1 MKMLATHL
9 RRAVLLAALPTV
21 ALAQTAGRPAPTT
34 RLSADGTPYLIRLP
48 EAGSA
53 AARTL
58 PTTGAA
64 LLHQQL
70 ALGAAD
76 ELRPLRQET
85 DALGQRHEVFQQY
98 YQGVK
103 VEHGRYTIHYRQGRP
118 ELLTGEVKHPTLSTT
133 PALGAAAARQR
144 AEAAV
149 GATRYMWQDAQAE
162 QQLRALTGNPRAT
175 YLPAGEL
182 VLVEDFRR
190 PVAARP
196 LVLAWKFDI
205 YAQQPLSRADVY
217 VDARTGE
224 IVLTNAT
231 IKHATGP
238 AATRFSG
245 TRTITTEQLSGPTRY
260 RLAQP
265 TRTRN
270 GVSGNGIHTY
280 NSAGTNTF
288 ATTDFIDTDNNWTAA
303 EYNNAAKDNAALDA
317 HWGAEVTFDY
327 WADVHGRNSYDNAG
341 ARLISFVH
349 YDSSPGDGVGMSNAF
364 WNGSVMAYGD
374 GSSLRPFTVLDVC
387 GHEIAHAVC
396 QATANLVYQ
405 NESGALN
412 EGFSDIWGACIERY
426 AAARYGPLPGKSTWL
441 VGEELNGGGGLR
453 SMSDPNAGSSPD
465 TYGGTFWVTG
475 TYDGGGVHY
484 NSGVLNH
491 WFYLLNE
498 GGSGTNDV
506 GFAYNVTGISP
517 SGSPATL
524 NDAARIAFR
533 AESLYLTANATF
545 AQARIATIQA
555 AVDLFGA
562 GSQQVVQVGNA
573 WDAVGVRDASQ
584 ALIITAFSPTQAAGS
599 SAATIT
605 LTGSNFTG
613 TTGVS
618 FNGTPAPGFVV
629 VNNTTLTVPLPAGAS
644 TGKIVVSKSGTR
656 ASSATDFIVNTG
668 PLVSSISPASGPV
681 SQLIT
686 ITGQNFVAGATTVR
700 VGGVPATNV
709 VVSSATALTAT
720 VGLTTPAGP
729 QPVVVTTAPGDSNPT
744 VLYTVVVP
752 APTLTAFTPATGPP
766 VGGGTLLVTG
776 TDFGSSP
783 LTVSV
788 AGQPAPLVTVV
799 SSTLLRVTLPPATA
813 GTTGPVVVTTPGGTA
828 TSAGSYAYQD
838 VLSLAYFSPDAGT
851 AGTTVTLYGAQLAGT
866 TDVLLNGVAATITG
880 RTANSVRFVVP
891 AGAPA
896 TGTTTVTTPTGS
908 TSSPEFRVLLRLLG
922 RSPASNGRA
931 APRAN
936 SGVQLTFSEPV
947 TAATA
952 ANARVFSSQR
962 GGRKAGTWSSSGT
975 TFSFAAAAGTP
986 QTDFLPGET
995 VRVSLPATVQS
1006 AGGATLPAQM
1016 YQFTTATAGTGR
1028 GNLTAGTTATSDGNA
1043 LTTNVGDIDGDGDL
1057 DLVLVS
1063 AGAPSIQTLL
1073 NGGDQTGSNTG
1084 VFSNGTR
1091 FSTSVR
1097 LNGSTLGD
1105 VDGDGDLDLLATTSF
1120 PNDLRVY
1127 LNNGLGAFSAGSVL
1141 ATAFRTYDLS
1151 VGDLD
1156 GDGDLD
1162 VVTNN
1167 SNFALLT
1174 ICLNNGNGI
1183 FSSGGTVATGPN
1195 PGNIALGDVDGDGDL
1210 DLACGLQENGDTKYA
1225 VAIHLNGGDNTGL
1238 NQGTFPKMQLVPVQ
1252 AANCRS
1258 LLGDVDGDGDLDL
1271 LAVGV
1276 SGGRASLR
1284 LNGGDNTGSNTGNF
1298 LNGGNLLLPP
1308 AAANYWSGSLGD
1320 MDADGDLDLVLPSI
1334 ASRSVY
1340 VLRNDGNGTFGN
1352 ALTYPFTTTFDPY
1365 FAALGDLDGDGDLDV
1380 VATDVNRAPVHILLN
1395 HPLSVPLPVQLTTF
1409 TAVGVGPG
1417 AARLAWTTA
1426 SEKNS
1431 VRFEVQRSPDGE
1443 TFATIGTVAGQGHK
1457 NSPTSYSFLDTHLP
1471 TTTPQRL
1478 AYYRLQQVDADNAIH
1493 YSPVRTVALPQ
1504 PTARLELAPNPA
1516 RGHATLRGST
1526 PGAEV
1531 QVFDALGRLVL
1542 MAAADSTGTS
1552 ALQLPAGLPGGV
1564 YVVRTSGQSLRLLV
1578 K

>member
-162 QQLRALTGNPRAT
+162 QQLRTLTGTPRAT

-584 ALIITAFSPTQAAGS
+584 ALIIAAFSPTQAAGS

-605 LTGSNFTG
+605 LTGGNFTG

-629 VNNTTLTVPLPAGAS
+629 VNNTTLTVPLPAAAS

-668 PLVSSISPASGPV
+668 PLVSSISPVSGPV

-709 VVSSATALTAT
+709 VVSSATTLTAT

-799 SSTLLRVTLPPATA
+799 SSTLLRVTLPPAAA

-1091 FSTSVR
+1091 FSTTVR
-1097 LNGSTLGD
+1097 LNGS
-1105 VDGDGDLDLLATTSF
+1105 A
-1120 PNDLRVY
+1120 
-1127 LNNGLGAFSAGSVL
+1127 
-1141 ATAFRTYDLS
+1141 
-1151 VGDLD
+1151 
-1156 GDGDLD
+1156 
-1162 VVTNN
+1162 
-1167 SNFALLT
+1167 
-1174 ICLNNGNGI
+1174 
-1183 FSSGGTVATGPN
+1183 
-1195 PGNIALGDVDGDGDL
+1195 
-1210 DLACGLQENGDTKYA
+1210 
-1225 VAIHLNGGDNTGL
+1225 
-1238 NQGTFPKMQLVPVQ
+1238 
-1252 AANCRS
+1252 
-1258 LLGDVDGDGDLDL
+1258 LGDVDGDGDLDL

-1395 HPLSVPLPVQLTTF
+1395 NPLSVPLPVQLTTF
-1409 TAVGVGPG
+1409 TAVGAGPG

-1504 PTARLELAPNPA
+1504 PTARLELAPNPT